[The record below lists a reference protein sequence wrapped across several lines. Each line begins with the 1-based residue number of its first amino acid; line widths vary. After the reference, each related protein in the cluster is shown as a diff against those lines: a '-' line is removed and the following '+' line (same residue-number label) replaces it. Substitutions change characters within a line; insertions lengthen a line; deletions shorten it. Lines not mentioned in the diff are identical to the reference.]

1 MCPSMPVTNRIMSAS
16 RLGQQKAR
24 HLEHLAN
31 QRRRGLAGVTGTIAL
46 PAMLSQS
53 ANIPAAARHQVR
65 RGKGLTHSLP
75 TW

>member
-1 MCPSMPVTNRIMSAS
+1 MPETNRIMLAS
-16 RLGQQKAR
+16 DSGEKAR
-24 HLEHLAN
+24 QFEDLAS
-31 QRRRGLAGVTGTIAL
+31 QRVRGLGGVMGTIAL